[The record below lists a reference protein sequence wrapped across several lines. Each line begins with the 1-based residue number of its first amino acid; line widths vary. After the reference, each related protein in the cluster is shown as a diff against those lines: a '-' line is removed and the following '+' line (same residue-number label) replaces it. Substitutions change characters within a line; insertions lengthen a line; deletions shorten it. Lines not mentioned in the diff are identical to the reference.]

1 MEFAPLPIGDQPPAD
16 MFDSLSEESLTRME
30 KLARLGY
37 LERSFDFCGYN
48 FAIRT
53 LYPIEEAAAALAV
66 QEFRNTLREPEV
78 WGNVQVGLALM
89 AVDHDPDFCP
99 PVSLK
104 VRPQDFARARFNWVS
119 QNLMQPVL
127 DYIYAEYLDL
137 LEERNTV
144 IREAQ
149 DLSERSLQ
157 AFWPGAGSSTEQAT
171 SDEPTT
177 TDTPPSTP
185 ST

>member
-1 MEFAPLPIGDQPPAD
+1 MEFSPLPVGDDPRD
-16 MFDSLSEESLTRME
+16 LFESVSEESLTRME
-30 KLARLGY
+30 KLIRLGY

-53 LYPIEEAAAALAV
+53 LYPIEESAAALAV

-78 WGNVQVGLALM
+78 WANVQVGLALM
-89 AVDHDPDFCP
+89 SVDYDEDFCP
-99 PVSLK
+99 PLSPK

-127 DYIYAEYLDL
+127 DYIYTQYLDL
-137 LEERNTV
+137 LEERNAV

-157 AFWPGAGSSTEQAT
+157 AFWPGAGSSIEQAT
-171 SDEPTT
+171 SDEQTT
-177 TDTPPSTP
+177 TDTQP
-185 ST
+185 